1 MQQEIQN
8 LLKTQEPRQ
17 IKYNLQYFKDIIKY
31 EGPNLGFVEISRLR
45 KRIEIYSAALN
56 QLEAQI

>member
-1 MQQEIQN
+1 MENEIQN
-8 LLKTQEPRQ
+8 LLQTQEPRQ

-31 EGPNLGFVEISRLR
+31 EGTTIGYVELIRLR
-45 KRIEIYSAALN
+45 KRIEIYTAALN